1 MWSATPSPRTLPGVC
16 SNGRI
21 RVVGAR
27 GSVQES
33 ALELSIWELLARILT
48 AAVARGPRG
57 DQPAGFRTHILVS
70 LGAAVFTMAGAYGV
84 GPFLGE
90 GPIRVSFDPTRV
102 AAQVVTG
109 IGFLGAGAIMRQ
121 GVTARGL
128 TTAAAL
134 WVTAAIGT
142 AAGLGYWGGAIAATL
157 TAVLSLY
164 GLKRFEKSIFGRLK
178 RGQHRLVIEMSPK
191 LRLSD
196 LAHAIENRGGRM
208 QSMKLMSDEDGNRH
222 LAATVNV
229 PSGSSVEAMLDEIS
243 EITGVRNVD
252 LN

>member
-1 MWSATPSPRTLPGVC
+1 M
-16 SNGRI
+16 
-21 RVVGAR
+21 
-27 GSVQES
+27 QES
-33 ALELSIWELLARILT
+33 ALELSTWELLARILT
-48 AAVARGPRG
+48 AAALGGMVGLEREFS

-70 LGAAVFTMAGAYGV
+70 LGAAMFTMAGAYGV
-84 GPFLGE
+84 TPFLTE

-121 GVTARGL
+121 GLTVRGL

-142 AAGLGYWGGAIAATL
+142 AAGLGYWGGAIAAAV
-157 TAVLSLY
+157 TAVLSLVV
-164 GLKRFEKSIFGRLK
+164 LKPLEKGMVGRWK
-178 RGQHRLVIEMSPK
+178 RGQHNLVIEMGAK

-196 LAHAIENRGGRM
+196 LAHAIENHGARM
-208 QSMKLMSDEDGNRH
+208 RSMKLMTDEDGNRH
-222 LAATVNV
+222 LRATVNM
-229 PSGSSVEAMLDEIS
+229 PSESSLGAMLDDIN